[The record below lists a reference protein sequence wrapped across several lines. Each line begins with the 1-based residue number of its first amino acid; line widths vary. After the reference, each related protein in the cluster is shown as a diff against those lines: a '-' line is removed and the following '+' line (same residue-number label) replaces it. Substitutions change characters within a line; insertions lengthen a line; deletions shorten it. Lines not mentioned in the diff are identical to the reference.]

1 LRPVERP
8 KAEALGYLEAEVAA
22 AEAAGVMSAD
32 EGATRL
38 VLFAEDGGV
47 ALSVGVKTI
56 GFAALPGGTVFGV
69 GDVPVGVALFGH
81 GAEVLTEV
89 FEGGASPEPIAVVDF
104 EDDEAWFQHD
114 GVGDHRVVCE
124 VGVFGDVEIF
134 LDAAAGVGEEGPVGA
149 DSGSIFV
156 GFGDVVGADGDQT
169 STMGCCP
176 CSSESFRRVVV

>member
-89 FEGGASPEPIAVVDF
+89 FEGGASP
-104 EDDEAWFQHD
+104 
-114 GVGDHRVVCE
+114 
-124 VGVFGDVEIF
+124 
-134 LDAAAGVGEEGPVGA
+134 AAAGVGEEGPVGA

-169 STMGCCP
+169 AVAYLHLAVELEEELVLAAVFGAEASTAKDEHHGVCP